1 MLYARHDLT
10 GLLPIIS
17 PSHGDRTECP
27 SSTALGGN
35 LEAVFCDSGRLVL
48 VFVQKGTRQTRR
60 AALNLNCKPP
70 IFE

>member
-17 PSHGDRTECP
+17 PSQRRPYRMSIHYGTRW
-27 SSTALGGN
+27 
-35 LEAVFCDSGRLVL
+35 EAVFCDCGRLVL